1 MMGISI
7 RKSGE
12 ITAKN
17 IFAFQGPELEL
28 GLFPIDTFP
37 NGEKIPFSGKTF
49 LKYLAKRP
57 LHVEAYPY
65 MLRKNEDRLSIGG
78 VRLIWGYCTICR
90 ALYGRN
96 RV

>member
-1 MMGISI
+1 MI
-7 RKSGE
+7 
-12 ITAKN
+12 
-17 IFAFQGPELEL
+17 LEH
-28 GLFPIDTFP
+28 
-37 NGEKIPFSGKTF
+37 
-49 LKYLAKRP
+49 LAKYP

-78 VRLIWGYCTICR
+78 VRLIWWGYCTICR